1 MSRDMYSQWH
11 PFSGG
16 ILVCMLTL
24 MTSDALSTRY
34 KKKKSM
40 THKLNAEWTSS
51 RGSGRGFHWEGLIL
65 ETKNARLKLRIGL
78 VLPFLREEKHLQRAR
93 KHARARVHAH

>member
-1 MSRDMYSQWH
+1 MAS
-11 PFSGG
+11 
-16 ILVCMLTL
+16 ILWGDTGVHANTDDKRR
-24 MTSDALSTRY
+24 SFDAIQ
-34 KKKKSM
+34 KKSM

-51 RGSGRGFHWEGLIL
+51 RGSGRGFQWEGLIL

-93 KHARARVHAH
+93 KRARARVHAH